1 MLILGLAGADRSSNS
16 GILSLGHDRALSDVV
31 ISVVVL
37 RPDGAEHVRNMGRA
51 HTIAMRDGGE
61 ALDVYPKQTGERS
74 SLHLADLGKSLGHMR
89 NRAVMLTELLA
100 DRRRQCRGDVAV
112 L

>member
-1 MLILGLAGADRSSNS
+1 
-16 GILSLGHDRALSDVV
+16 
-31 ISVVVL
+31 
-37 RPDGAEHVRNMGRA
+37 MGRA

-61 ALDVYPKQTGERS
+61 ALHMYPKETGERS

-89 NRAVMLTELLA
+89 NRAVMLTELLT
-100 DRRRQCRGDVAV
+100 DRRWQCRCDVAI